1 MMRLASYSTKLKP
14 YIQKTN
20 HDKAMF
26 VGADLVLSK
35 THQPDIAR
43 ALSLLSHLLSLWQAG
58 DFVAWC

>member
-1 MMRLASYSTKLKP
+1 MMRLVSYSIKLKP

-43 ALSLLSHLLSLWQAG
+43 ALSLLPYLFSLW
-58 DFVAWC
+58 